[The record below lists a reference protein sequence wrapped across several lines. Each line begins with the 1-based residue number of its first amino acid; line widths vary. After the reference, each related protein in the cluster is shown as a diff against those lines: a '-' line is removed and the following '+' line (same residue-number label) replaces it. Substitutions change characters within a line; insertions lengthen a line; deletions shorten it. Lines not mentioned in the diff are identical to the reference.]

1 MSPRTTGPD
10 TTARILQAAVDC
22 FAREGY
28 DASGVAEICE
38 TAGVSKGA
46 FYHHFPSKLSVFLA
60 LLEQWLQILDLQ
72 LNAVRGASANA
83 AEALER
89 IAGMSGTMIESAR
102 GELPMLLEFW
112 TQALHDPHVWQATIA
127 PYRRYHQFFQSLFES
142 GLADGS
148 LPDAD
153 TRLGGPLVV
162 ALAIGVLL
170 QGVMDPA
177 GADWAEVMEQGMRYL
192 TRGMRPVA

>member
-10 TTARILQAAVDC
+10 TNSRILQAAIDC

-46 FYHHFPSKLSVFLA
+46 FYHHFPSKQSLFLA
-60 LLEQWLQILDLQ
+60 LLEQWLGILDLQ
-72 LNAVRGASANA
+72 LNAVRASSADA

-89 IAGMSGTMIESAR
+89 IAGLSGMVIESAR

-112 TQALHDPHVWQATIA
+112 TQALHDPHVWRATIA
-127 PYRRYHQFFQSLFES
+127 PYRRYHEFFQSLFET
-142 GLADGS
+142 GLTDGS
-148 LPDAD
+148 LPGAD

-162 ALAIGVLL
+162 ALAVGVLL
-170 QGVMDPA
+170 QGVMDPT
-177 GADWAEVMEQGMRYL
+177 GADWSEVMAQGMRYL
-192 TRGMRPVA
+192 TRGMDADR